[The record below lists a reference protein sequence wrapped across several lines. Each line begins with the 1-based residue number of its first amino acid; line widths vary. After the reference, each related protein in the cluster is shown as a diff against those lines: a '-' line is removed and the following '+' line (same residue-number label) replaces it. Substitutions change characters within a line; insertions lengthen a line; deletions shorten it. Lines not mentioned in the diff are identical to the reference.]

1 MGEEA
6 PKDLASVRYA
16 FRLGWA
22 VAELRGRYQADRYDK
37 RDPGTGRAFKRGSF
51 QLPLSSERSPAEI
64 RKELL
69 ETVEELSKE
78 LKLHENDTVTKAWTA
93 LKTMLEHLEDPN
105 EDRSAL
111 WITATKCFFQWDAHI
126 QDALV
131 LEATQAAGYQ
141 LGRGLAETYWAL
153 EPNRADDEMGSWTFV
168 LGERRRQILQRL
180 AARLSSY
187 LTPSVVAAVEKPLAD
202 WTVLAADSTRRTRDG
217 VEADL
222 YRQGLMWR
230 DLIRGERRPQDL
242 ALNDD
247 VDAPTTA
254 EVWKDLHLYRYA
266 LKNLWLPLTAG
277 LVSIAA
283 LTVGAT
289 ILASGAGSTTW
300 STAISVLGALGIT
313 SAGFYARAKTD
324 VTSLL
329 GNLKKRIEIERVRL
343 AADLCSGREDK
354 PAQKQLAAPQA
365 PSASVG
371 ADPA

>member
-1 MGEEA
+1 MGEEV

-22 VAELRGRYQADRYDK
+22 VAELRGRYQANRYDT
-37 RDPGTGRAFKRGSF
+37 RDPGTGKAFKRGSF

-69 ETVEELSKE
+69 ETVEELSKQ
-78 LKLHENDTVTKAWTA
+78 LKLHEGDAVSKAWTA
-93 LKTMLEHLEDPN
+93 LKAMLEHIEDPDQN
-105 EDRSAL
+105 RSAL
-111 WITATKCFFQWDAHI
+111 WSTATKCFFQWDAHI

-131 LEATQAAGYQ
+131 LEATQASGYQ

-153 EPNRADDEMGSWTFV
+153 EPDRADDEMGSWAFV

-187 LTPSVVAAVEKPLAD
+187 LTPPVVAAIEKPLAD
-202 WTVLAADSTRRTRDG
+202 WTAVAGSTTRRAQEG
-217 VEADL
+217 VEVDL

-230 DLIRGERRPQDL
+230 DLVRGERRPQDL
-242 ALNDD
+242 PLNDD

-266 LKNLWLPLTAG
+266 LKSLWLPLAAG
-277 LVSIAA
+277 LISIAA

-289 ILASGAGSTTW
+289 VLASGAGSTTW

-313 SAGFYARAKTD
+313 SAGLYARAKTD

-329 GNLKKRIEIERVRL
+329 GNLKKRIEIERVRI
-343 AADLCSGREDK
+343 AADLCPGPDAA
-354 PAQKQLAAPQA
+354 PAQKQLSTP
-365 PSASVG
+365 
-371 ADPA
+371 PAV

>member
-1 MGEEA
+1 MGEEV

-22 VAELRGRYQADRYDK
+22 VAELRGRYQPDRYDK
-37 RDPGTGRAFKRGSF
+37 RDPGTGKAFKRGSF

-69 ETVEELSKE
+69 ETVDELSKE
-78 LKLHENDTVTKAWTA
+78 LTLHESEPVTKAWTA
-93 LKTMLEHLEDPN
+93 LKPMLEHMEDPG
-105 EDRSAL
+105 EDRLAL
-111 WITATKCFFQWDAHI
+111 WTTATKCFFQWDAHI

-187 LTPSVVAAVEKPLAD
+187 LTPSVVAAIEKPLAD
-202 WTVLAADSTRRTRDG
+202 WTTLAADPTRRTQDG
-217 VEADL
+217 IDIDL

-230 DLIRGERRPQDL
+230 DLVRGERRPQDL
-242 ALNDD
+242 VLNED
-247 VDAPTTA
+247 VEAPTTA
-254 EVWKDLHLYRYA
+254 DVWKDLHLYRFA
-266 LKNLWLPLTAG
+266 IKDLWLPLTAG
-277 LVSIAA
+277 VVSIAA
-283 LTVGAT
+283 LTIGAT
-289 ILASGAGSTTW
+289 VLASGAGSTTW
-300 STAISVLGALGIT
+300 STAISVLGALGVT
-313 SAGFYARAKTD
+313 SAGLYARAKTD

-329 GNLKKRIEIERVRL
+329 GNLKRRIEIERVRI
-343 AADLCSGREDK
+343 AADLCPGRDGK
-354 PAQKQLAAPQA
+354 PAQKQLAAPDA
-365 PSASVG
+365 HSA
-371 ADPA
+371 